1 MADEI
6 FSSSHPLLPP
16 TTEDDRVAW
25 LRLLRSYR
33 VGLST
38 FYRLMSNYG
47 SAQAALAALPQVAAD
62 AGLQNYTAF
71 SKEAARNEMAAGKK
85 RAARMVFRGTPDYPL
100 SFDDLTDAPP
110 FFWALGDLEL
120 LKRPKI
126 ALVGARNASSLG
138 LRMTKLMAAD
148 LGAKGFVV
156 VSGLARGIDTAAHT
170 ASLAT
175 GTVAVQAGG
184 VDFKYPVKNAELW
197 KDICRSGLL
206 LSEQPIGLP
215 PKARHFPIRNRLI
228 SGLAQQV
235 VVIEAAGK
243 SGSLITAK
251 TALDQGRDVL
261 AVPGHPFDARA
272 SGCNLLIR
280 DGATLVRSAQDVID
294 AIAPVPMHTIK
305 PPQRI
310 VPDKSAPK
318 PRTLQQTAELH
329 QLILDPLGPSPLAE
343 DQLICDLKANSAD
356 FSAALIEL
364 EIARKVQRQPG
375 GMVSL
380 EQP

>member
-1 MADEI
+1 MTDEI

-329 QLILDPLGPSPLAE
+329 QLILDPLRPSPLAE

>member
-85 RAARMVFRGTPDYPL
+85 RTARMVFRGTPDYPL

-329 QLILDPLGPSPLAE
+329 QLILDPLRPSPLAE

>member
-38 FYRLMSNYG
+38 FYRLMSDHG
-47 SAQAALAALPQVAAD
+47 SAQTALAALPQVAAD

-71 SKEAARNEMAAGKK
+71 SESTALAELKAGKK
-85 RAARMVFRGTPDYPL
+85 LSARLIFRGAPEYPL
-100 SFDDLTDAPP
+100 ALNDLVDAPP
-110 FFWALGDLEL
+110 FLWALGDLEL
-120 LKRPKI
+120 LQRPKI

-148 LGAKGFVV
+148 LGTKGFAV
-156 VSGLARGIDTAAHT
+156 VSGLARGIDTAAHA

-175 GTVAVQAGG
+175 GTIAIQAGG
-184 VDFKYPVKNAELW
+184 VDFKYPAENTDLW
-197 KDICRSGLL
+197 KDILRTGLL

-228 SGLAQQV
+228 SGLSQQV
-235 VVIEAAGK
+235 VVVEAASK

-280 DGATLVRSAQDVID
+280 DGATLVRSAQDVIE
-294 AIAPVPMHTIK
+294 AIGPVTLQTEKAPGHSVPS
-305 PPQRI
+305 
-310 VPDKSAPK
+310 KSTQK
-318 PRTLQQTAELH
+318 PRSLQQTAKLH
-329 QLILDPLGPSPLAE
+329 QLILDRLGPSPLAE
-343 DQLICDLKANSAD
+343 DQLIRDLKANSAD
-356 FSAALIEL
+356 FSAAMIEL

-375 GMVSL
+375 GLVSL
-380 EQP
+380 DQP